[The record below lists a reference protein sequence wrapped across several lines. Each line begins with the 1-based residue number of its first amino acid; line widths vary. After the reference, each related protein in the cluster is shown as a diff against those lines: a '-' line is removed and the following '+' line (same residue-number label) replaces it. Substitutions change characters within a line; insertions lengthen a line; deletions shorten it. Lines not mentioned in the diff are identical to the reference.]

1 MPEYIRVI
9 EVKQGYYVNQ
19 VLDIDNT
26 ILFNITDDVREAYQV
41 APTTFAEFILE
52 SDGVESFKTRL
63 LNATH
68 GKMKMFKQ
76 DLVYIEQ
83 PDGLTSVVDKDRT
96 IKEDK

>member
-1 MPEYIRVI
+1 MPEYIKVV
-9 EVKQGYYVNQ
+9 EVKDGYYVNE
-19 VLDIDNT
+19 VLDRDNV

-41 APTTFAEFILE
+41 PPTTFAEFVLE
-52 SDGVESFKTRL
+52 SKGRESFETRL

-68 GKMKMFKQ
+68 GRMKMFKQ

-83 PDGLTSVVDKDRT
+83 PEGLTSVVNKDGT